1 MPAEKEKNLSKK
13 KCFIKMV
20 SAFGQ
25 CQLDEAC
32 DGLWELNLQE
42 SFVLLK
48 SRTEWT
54 FQPSG

>member
-1 MPAEKEKNLSKK
+1 
-13 KCFIKMV
+13 MV
-20 SAFGQ
+20 PAFGQ